1 MEQFIDENG
10 KRVELSFEKGRFQQE
25 SHHVLILCRYKEN
38 WLLTRHKK
46 RGLEF
51 PGGKREKGET
61 LEEAAIRETYEET
74 GGVIKLPLCIGE
86 YKVYDHSPFIKTIFF
101 AEAEGIIS
109 KEDYLETEGAVLWNG
124 DFSNIRDDPSF
135 SFIMKDQVVDLALKR
150 IRDLNLM
157 I

>member
-10 KRVELSFEKGRFQQE
+10 KQVEISFEKGRFQQE
-25 SHHVLILCRYKEN
+25 SYHVLVLCRYKEK

-51 PGGKREKGET
+51 PGGKRERGET

-74 GGVIKLPLCIGE
+74 GGVINQPLFIGE

-101 AEAEGIIS
+101 AQAEELKS
-109 KEDYLETEGAVLWNG
+109 KDDYMETEGAVLWKG
-124 DFSNIRDDPSF
+124 DFSNIHDDPSF

-157 I
+157 T

>member
-25 SHHVLILCRYKEN
+25 SYHVLVLCRYKEK

-51 PGGKREKGET
+51 PGGKRERGET
-61 LEEAAIRETYEET
+61 LEEAAVRETYEET
-74 GGVIKLPLCIGE
+74 GGVINHPLFIGE

-101 AEAEGIIS
+101 SQAEELI
-109 KEDYLETEGAVLWNG
+109 KKDDYLETEGAVLWSG
-124 DFSNIRDDPSF
+124 DFSSIHDDPSF

-150 IRDLNLM
+150 IKDLNLM
-157 I
+157 T